1 MRFFKFLVIS
11 IFLIQGYLMSA
22 TVKEIEVNG
31 IKVPMIFERDSSLP
45 IISMQVIFRNSGS
58 IQDGQRYGL
67 ASFSAKMLNEGTKKL
82 GSTKFAEVLDDNAIH
97 LNISNG
103 NETFVCEISSL
114 KEKFPLATKELSA
127 LLADPN
133 LSEQSFQKVK
143 AMTLGDLSSKE
154 NDFDYI
160 ASLNLKEM
168 LFKGTPLAHSSIG
181 NNSSIEALN
190 LNDIKDFIKK
200 HIVQKRAIIVIG
212 GDIDIK
218 DAKKYA
224 KEVLSV
230 LNEGEFK
237 KVGFYEANANQETKV
252 IKKDTK
258 QAYIYFGSPFY
269 MKVND
274 KNAYKAKVAAFILG
288 SSGFGSRLMEGIRV
302 KKGLAYSVYARV
314 NLNKSYSDFSGYLQT
329 KVTTKE
335 QAVKAVKEIIANFIK
350 NGVTENELKSAKEF
364 LSGSQPLRVETISQR
379 LNRAFF
385 EYYRGLKLGYFNE
398 ELKLIGKLKLSDL
411 NHFIKEHPEIL
422 KLTFSIVTKS

>member
-1 MRFFKFLVIS
+1 
-11 IFLIQGYLMSA
+11 MSA

-45 IISMQVIFRNSGS
+45 IVSMQLVFRNSGS
-58 IQDGQRYGL
+58 LQDGDKFGL
-67 ASFSAKMLNEGTKKL
+67 AGFSARIFNEGTKKL
-82 GSTKFAEVLDDNAIH
+82 GSTKFAGILDDNAIH
-97 LNISNG
+97 LNVSNG
-103 NETFVCEISSL
+103 NETFVFEISSL
-114 KEKFPLATKELSA
+114 KEKFSLATKELRN
-127 LLADPN
+127 LLSDPN
-133 LSEQSFQKVK
+133 VSEESFQRVK
-143 AMTLGDLSSKE
+143 TMTLGDISSKE
-154 NDFDYI
+154 NNFDYI
-160 ASLNLKEM
+160 ASLNLREM
-168 LFKGTPLAHSSIG
+168 LFKGTSLGHSSLG
-181 NNSSIEALN
+181 TKKNIEDLK
-190 LNDIKDFIKK
+190 LDDVKDFIKK
-200 HIVQKRAIIVIG
+200 HIISSRAIVVIG
-212 GDIDIK
+212 GDVDES
-218 DAKKYA
+218 DAAKYA

-230 LNEGEFK
+230 LNAGEYK

-364 LSGSQPLRVETISQR
+364 LSGSEPLRVETISQR

-398 ELKLIGKLKLSDL
+398 ELKLIGKLKLNDL